1 MEQIKPNQ
9 EARTFFS
16 AVFVLVPILSALPL
30 LPLFGLLG
38 VAGTMNWTGYVHCK
52 EKEQIMVHWFAF

>member
-1 MEQIKPNQ
+1 MEDYMEQIKPNQ

-38 VAGTMNWTGYVHCK
+38 VAGTMN
-52 EKEQIMVHWFAF
+52 